1 MSIEQVVLQRQ
12 AELARAIGVPV
23 PPALTPDSLPI
34 TPTQAP
40 APAPA
45 TVTPAPA
52 PAPVA
57 PATVT
62 LTKEEYDKLLAA
74 KAPTPARKAEIEAT
88 LDGNVLVIKVP
99 LIKNPTPSKTG
110 RSMTVARSGP
120 RPWTAV
126 LVDGRQVRL
135 GEVSAYVTL

>member
-12 AELARAIGVPV
+12 AELAKAMGVPV
-23 PPALTPDSLPI
+23 PPALTPD
-34 TPTQAP
+34 TQPLP

-45 TVTPAPA
+45 QAPAPA

-57 PATVT
+57 PTTVT
-62 LTKEEYDKLLAA
+62 LTREEYDKLLTAA
-74 KAPTPARKAEIEAT
+74 KPAAPAHRAEIEAT
-88 LDGNVLVIKVP
+88 LDGGFLTIKVP
-99 LIKNPTPSKTG
+99 LLKNPSPSKTG